1 MLVAAVAVVNDVFVL
16 AWKLAP
22 CSIAGMVELA
32 RKDQQEHEGKRPSLV
47 DEAYAALKEA
57 IRNTAFPPGYQG
69 SEQEIA
75 VRLGMSRT
83 PVHEA
88 IIRLQEDGLVRVL
101 AKRGVLICPL
111 APEDIREIYEV
122 LIAIEAMAAEL
133 LAGLSEAEREAAADA
148 LEAANAEMDAALAQD
163 DLRRWADADDR
174 FHKLLVER
182 CGNGRLRRVAQ
193 TVTDQAHRARMLTLK
208 LRSRPSGAAASHRRI
223 LDAIRA
229 GDVAQ
234 AQLEARAHRVGARDE
249 LVPLIKE
256 IGLRHM

>member
-1 MLVAAVAVVNDVFVL
+1 MLAASEAAVNHAFVL
-16 AWKLAP
+16 AWNITA
-22 CSIAGMVELA
+22 CSIDGMVELA
-32 RKDQQEHEGKRPSLV
+32 RKDQSEHEGRRPSLV
-47 DEAYAALKEA
+47 DGAYAALKEA

-133 LAGLSEAEREAAADA
+133 LAALPGSEREAASDE
-148 LEAANAEMDAALAQD
+148 LEAANAEMDLALAQD
-163 DLRRWADADDR
+163 DLRRWAEADDR
-174 FHKLLVER
+174 FHRLLVER

-208 LRSRPSGAAASHRRI
+208 LRSRPTGAASSHRRI
-223 LDAIRA
+223 VAAIRA
-229 GDVAQ
+229 GDVLQ
-234 AQLEARAHRVGARDE
+234 AQQEARAHRVGARDE
-249 LVPLIKE
+249 LVPLIRD